1 MRNSLRMAA
10 IPGFIAL
17 GIGILNGQTVNN
29 SGNPPGTNVAQMVS
43 IALGGVKAN
52 GESNSVPVQITQK
65 DVISALNAAGGFNFD
80 RTAVIVFVSNDDQ
93 EPTVWVRE
101 GIGANQ
107 TFVDISD
114 FFTITQPV
122 EVDAN
127 HNLTSYAVRIF
138 SFDDHH
144 GTAFTVQGV
153 MTLRRQQITSR
164 IVGPLLRVATA
175 QAAVSGD
182 GTLKGAPVVLQ
193 GSISAGSPQVE
204 VN

>member
-1 MRNSLRMAA
+1 MSSSLRMAA
-10 IPGFIAL
+10 SAVFIAL
-17 GIGILNGQTVNN
+17 GIGILNAQTNT
-29 SGNPPGTNVAQMVS
+29 GNPPGTNVAQVVS

-52 GESNSVPVQITQK
+52 GDSNSVAVTITQK
-65 DVISALNAAGGFNFD
+65 DVLSALNAAGGFNFD
-80 RTAVIVFVSNDDQ
+80 RTAVIVFVSHEDQ
-93 EPTVWVRE
+93 QPTIWVRE

-127 HNLTSYAVRIF
+127 HNLISYAVRIF
-138 SFDDHH
+138 SFDDHN

-175 QAAVSGD
+175 QASVSGD
-182 GTLKGAPVVLQ
+182 GTLKGDPVVLH
-193 GSISAGSPQVE
+193 GTISAGSPQVE